1 MNGRHFVK
9 MLWDRRARGDAV
21 LEMAVIVPLLA
32 LLLSAAVAMGPYVHI
47 TFAVRQ
53 AAYDC
58 AVAAAQSLDQA
69 QGYSQGTVAARLS
82 FDAYGLASDLA
93 QIDLSGAWERGGM
106 VGCTVT
112 YDIPVENFPL
122 KLVVPLPESYSYT
135 CYLPLQVW
143 HSEWR

>member
-1 MNGRHFVK
+1 MNERRFVK
-9 MLWDRRARGDAV
+9 MLWGRRARGDAV

-58 AVAAAQSLDQA
+58 AVAAVQSLDRA
-69 QGYSQGTVAARLS
+69 QGYSQGMVAARIS
-82 FDAYGLASDLA
+82 FDAYGLAPDLA

-106 VGCTVT
+106 VACTVT
-112 YDIPVENFPL
+112 YHIPVENFPL
-122 KLVVPLPESYSYT
+122 KLVVPLPEVYDYT